1 MVTVWTNGC
10 FDIIHRG
17 HIEMLQYAKSCGDHL
32 IVGVDTDEKV
42 RTAKGSDRPVNN
54 LDDRMFVL
62 QSLECVDKVVSFD
75 SKKDLEDS
83 IKNYSPDVLVVGSD
97 WRGREV
103 VGAGYAKKVSFFER
117 IPGYSTT
124 EILEK

>member
-1 MVTVWTNGC
+1 MTTVWTNGC

-17 HIEMLQYAKSCGDHL
+17 HIEMLQYAKSCGDIL

-42 RTAKGSDRPVNN
+42 RTNKGPERPVTR
-54 LDDRMFVL
+54 LEDRIFIL
-62 QSLECVDKVVSFD
+62 QSLSCVDEVVSFD
-75 SKKDLEDS
+75 SKEALEKT
-83 IKNYSPDVLVVGSD
+83 IETVAPDVLVVGSD

-103 VGAGYAKKVSFFER
+103 VGSHYAKEVSFFER

-124 EILEK
+124 KILEK